1 MNKSPRKIT
10 LTGKQARFL
19 RGLGH
24 KLQPVV
30 MVGRQEVSEDVVTAA
45 DEALRTHE
53 LIKVKLQEGCLT
65 DRRTVAEELA
75 QQTGSAVAQ
84 VLGKTI
90 LLFRPSDKELIKL
103 P

>member
-1 MNKSPRKIT
+1 MNDVSSTRK

-24 KLQPVV
+24 KLQPIV
-30 MVGRQEVSEDVVTAA
+30 MIGKQEVSDEVITAV
-45 DEALRTHE
+45 DEALTAHE
-53 LIKVKLQEGCLT
+53 LIKVKLQDGCLT
-65 DRRTVAEELA
+65 DRREVAEQLA
-75 QQTGSAVAQ
+75 QAAGAAVAQ

-90 LLFRPSDKELIKL
+90 LLFRASDEKLIKL